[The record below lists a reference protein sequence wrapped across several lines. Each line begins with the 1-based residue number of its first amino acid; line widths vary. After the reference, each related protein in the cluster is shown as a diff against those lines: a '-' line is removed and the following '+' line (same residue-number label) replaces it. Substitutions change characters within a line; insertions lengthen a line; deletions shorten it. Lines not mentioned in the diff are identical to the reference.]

1 MLQTV
6 HLGHGLC
13 LSIKIFA
20 IPQTNSLILAAGL
33 DDSSIKLF
41 VKENLTEGDFVE
53 AAILKRHEDWVR
65 GLDFYANPGVICNKR
80 SAFLKSNAHSSRKE

>member
-1 MLQTV
+1 MQTV
-6 HLGHGLC
+6 PLGYGLC
-13 LSIKIFA
+13 LAIKIFE

-65 GLDFYANPGVICNKR
+65 GLDFYANPGVFFSYNLT
-80 SAFLKSNAHSSRKE
+80 SKSNDHYHFFRKQ